1 VPADTLPAAWRILH
15 SPTNVMAPGSTARDI
30 RLLWLLAASNA
41 ARLAPGRASIVPFLD
56 KQTHPKNYVLC
67 TPEGLE
73 ILANYSREVR
83 RQTPRAHVHTDPPV
97 PLLPHP
103 PPSSCSQCTGEWLCK
118 YREKSRHAHSTHD
131 VSHILRLLN
140 QAGVGRYEA
149 GGFFVEALPNA
160 DGPLGVA
167 GIELRHAV
175 AELTWK
181 PKDREKQAAFD
192 RKLALWRHAAVAAQ
206 RALPARGAVSA
217 EEGVPPAL
225 AQNDRGVA
233 SA

>member
-1 VPADTLPAAWRILH
+1 MPADTLPAAWRILH

-149 GGFFVEALPNA
+149 GGFFVERLPNA
-160 DGPLGVA
+160 DAPPRRGRHRAAPRRRRADLEAQGQGDA
-167 GIELRHAV
+167 GRLRPEAHA
-175 AELTWK
+175 L
-181 PKDREKQAAFD
+181 
-192 RKLALWRHAAVAAQ
+192 
-206 RALPARGAVSA
+206 ARGGCRTTAAWLQRRASGGHEVS
-217 EEGVPPAL
+217 
-225 AQNDRGVA
+225 
-233 SA
+233 

>member
-1 VPADTLPAAWRILH
+1 MRDVYFHDLLQPCRAGAATRR
-15 SPTNVMAPGSTARDI
+15 TGY
-30 RLLWLLAASNA
+30 WLRSRRAAS
-41 ARLAPGRASIVPFLD
+41 S
-56 KQTHPKNYVLC
+56 
-67 TPEGLE
+67 
-73 ILANYSREVR
+73 SRGCPTR
-83 RQTPRAHVHTDPPV
+83 TA
-97 PLLPHP
+97 
-103 PPSSCSQCTGEWLCK
+103 
-118 YREKSRHAHSTHD
+118 
-131 VSHILRLLN
+131 
-140 QAGVGRYEA
+140 
-149 GGFFVEALPNA
+149 
-160 DGPLGVA
+160 PLGVA

-225 AQNDRGVA
+225 AQNDSGVA

>member
-1 VPADTLPAAWRILH
+1 MRS
-15 SPTNVMAPGSTARDI
+15 SPTT
-30 RLLWLLAASNA
+30 A
-41 ARLAPGRASIVPFLD
+41 ARCDA
-56 KQTHPKNYVLC
+56 TH
-67 TPEGLE
+67 TH
-73 ILANYSREVR
+73 A
-83 RQTPRAHVHTDPPV
+83 DPPV
-97 PLLPHP
+97 PHP
-103 PPSSCSQCTGEWLCK
+103 PPSSCSQCTGEWLRT

-181 PKDREKQAAFD
+181 PKDREMQAAFD

-217 EEGVPPAL
+217 EEGVPAPPAL
-225 AQNDRGVA
+225 AQYDSGVA